1 MTKIENITTPKASIS
16 SQHCRS
22 FRFHCQTIQLY
33 IGFYHQDVISK
44 HNIKGFVEDSRF
56 LEENIAAVAVEAKC
70 TRSI

>member
-33 IGFYHQDVISK
+33 IGFYHQDVITK
-44 HNIKGFVEDSRF
+44 HNIEGFMENSRF
-56 LEENIAAVAVEAKC
+56 LEENIAAVEVVANGTC
-70 TRSI
+70 SI